1 MVWINYKKT
10 YDMVPYSWISECL
23 KMFSVAKNVQD
34 FINNCMKSWKLE
46 LSASRK
52 TLREVDIRRGIYQ
65 GKSLSPL
72 SFVLC
77 MVPLTWL
84 LKRPKARYEFGNKG
98 FKLNHLL
105 FKDDLKLLV
114 KGKNQ
119 TDSLV
124 QTVYI
129 FSEDIGMQFG
139 IKKGGVLTTKRGK
152 VIRTDDIRVP
162 DGQHMKDIDET
173 GYTYLEIL
181 EADNIKEKVMNEKFR
196 KEYL

>member
-1 MVWINYKKT
+1 
-10 YDMVPYSWISECL
+10 
-23 KMFSVAKNVQD
+23 MFGVAKNVQD

-46 LSASRK
+46 LSASGK

-65 GKSLSPL
+65 GNSLSPL

-84 LKRPKARYEFGNKG
+84 LKRPKARYELGNKG

-114 KGKNQ
+114 KGKNEI
-119 TDSLV
+119 DSLI

-129 FSEDIGMQFG
+129 FSEDISMQFG
-139 IKKGGVLTTKRGK
+139 IKKGGVLITKRGK
-152 VIRTDDIRVP
+152 VIRTDGIRVP
-162 DGQHMKDIDET
+162 DGKHMKDIDEI
-173 GYTYLEIL
+173 GYTYLDIL